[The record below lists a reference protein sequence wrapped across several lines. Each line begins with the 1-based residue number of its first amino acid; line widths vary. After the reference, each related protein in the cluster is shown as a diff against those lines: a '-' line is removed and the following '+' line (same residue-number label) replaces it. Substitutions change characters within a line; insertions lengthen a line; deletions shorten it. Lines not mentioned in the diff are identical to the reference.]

1 MDSDSKGRPSLSVVI
16 PAYNEEATIQ
26 RALAEAE
33 TALAA
38 LGNVYEILIVDDG
51 STDRTAELAA
61 EAGGPRVRVIRHG
74 ENLGYGAALRTGFSE
89 AKGDLVGFTDA
100 DCQFDLGELDRLIL
114 LCRDYDCA
122 CGYRL
127 DRQDPPLRRFLAGV
141 YNTLVR
147 LLFRTGVRDC
157 DCALKLFRRE
167 VLQAVEITTDGFFI
181 NAEVLARLRR
191 AQASI
196 VEVGVTHRPRIAGT
210 STVGWRNSLPVLRQ
224 IARFWWRWELF
235 PAAQAGAESEGV
247 ATTWKR
253 FAILLAVVGP
263 LLFLSLSYPL
273 IHPDETRYAQIPA
286 EMLASG
292 DYVVPT
298 LDGEPYL
305 DKPPLLYWVTAGIY
319 HVLGVSD
326 RSARLAAALAALG
339 TVLAGFW
346 IGRRVVGER
355 AAWLGTLAFASS
367 LGIVGSGRFLT
378 TDPLLVTMVT
388 TSLLAAILGVGGD
401 RYRPGWW
408 VLSGLACGL
417 GVLTKGP
424 VALVLLLPPI
434 IVGRWLSGSTV
445 RLTLGRWIAFV
456 APIAALTAPWF
467 VLISETQPR
476 FVSYFFLRHHLQRFV
491 NAFDH
496 ALPWWF
502 YGPSIVVL
510 LLPSTIVLPAL
521 IARLIRRRAE
531 SREGRTRD
539 EGYLIL
545 SALWTIGFFSLS
557 SSKLPSYII
566 PALPPLGLLVGRLFD
581 RELWRKNAPDAMSSA
596 LPRMA
601 VVCSLFFVV
610 VAGFIDIVMDGEARI
625 EGHQWAGA
633 MIAGALILAVLTA
646 SRVLRSDHRR
656 WLAAAVVVWLGW
668 AFFFFD
674 VVPEVAYLRALPRQ
688 ARELAVQKDGQSLPI
703 IAVGRRFGPGMMYMR
718 HDEITDLA
726 PEDAEPIRQWLEE
739 SPRVVLIADRK
750 IAGTVAE
757 YAADRVVEELDEEG
771 HLFLIEHRPAGSA
784 PVSAAA
790 HSG

>member
-1 MDSDSKGRPSLSVVI
+1 MDSDAKGRPSLSVVI
-16 PAYNEEATIQ
+16 PAYNEEATIR

-33 TALAA
+33 EALAV

-51 STDRTAELAA
+51 STDRTAEIVA
-61 EAGGPRVRVIRHG
+61 EVGGPNVRLIRHG
-74 ENLGYGAALRTGFSE
+74 RNRGYGAALRTGFSE
-89 AKGDLVGFTDA
+89 AEGDLVGFTDA
-100 DCQFDLGELDRLIL
+100 DCQFDLAELDRLIL

-127 DRQDPPLRRFLAGV
+127 DRQDPPMRRFLAGV

-147 LLFRTGVRDC
+147 FLFRTGVRDC

-167 VLQAVEITTDGFFI
+167 ALQAVEITTDGFFI

-196 VEVGVTHRPRIAGT
+196 VEVGVTHRPRLAGT

-235 PAAQAGAESEGV
+235 PAAQTGAESEGA

-253 FAILLAVVGP
+253 FAILLAVIGP
-263 LLFLSLSYPL
+263 LLFLNLSYPL

-305 DKPPLLYWVTAGIY
+305 DKPPLLYWLTAGIY
-319 HVLGVSD
+319 QVLGVSEG
-326 RSARLAAALAALG
+326 SARLAAALAALG
-339 TVLAGFW
+339 TALAGFW

-355 AAWLGTLAFASS
+355 AAWVGTLLFATT
-367 LGIVGSGRFLT
+367 LGILGSGRFLT

-388 TSLLAAILGVGGD
+388 VSLLAAIVAIGGD

-408 VLSGLACGL
+408 ILAGVVGGF

-424 VALVLLLPPI
+424 VALVLLLPPM
-434 IVGRWLSGSTV
+434 IVGRWLSGSPV
-445 RLTLGRWIAFV
+445 RLTLGRWVAFL
-456 APIAALTAPWF
+456 APIAVLTTPWF

-476 FVSYFFLRHHLQRFV
+476 FVSYFFLRHHFQRFV
-491 NAFDH
+491 DAFDH
-496 ALPWWF
+496 ALPWWI
-502 YGPSIVVL
+502 YLPTILVL
-510 LLPSTIVLPAL
+510 LLPWTVALPRL
-521 IARLIRRRAE
+521 IARAVSRRAE
-531 SREGRTRD
+531 VREGRTRE
-539 EGYLIL
+539 EGYLVL

-557 SSKLPSYII
+557 SSKLPSYVL
-566 PALPPLGLLVGRLFD
+566 PAVPAIGLLLGRLFD
-581 RELWRKNAPDAMSSA
+581 RELWPKWAAASSSRLA
-596 LPRMA
+596 RVAIRFSLVFAIFLAA
-601 VVCSLFFVV
+601 VDFLV
-610 VAGFIDIVMDGEARI
+610 DGQARF
-625 EGHQWAGA
+625 EGHLAAAGIVA
-633 MIAGALILAVLTA
+633 LAVIVA
-646 SRVLRSDHRR
+646 SLSASEVLRSDRRR
-656 WLAAAVVVWLGW
+656 WLAVAAVTWLTW
-668 AFFFFD
+668 AFLFFD
-674 VVPEVAYLRALPRQ
+674 VVPEAAYLRALPRQ
-688 ARELAVQKDGQSLPI
+688 ARAVAVQEDGETLPI

-718 HDEITDLA
+718 HDEIADLT
-726 PEDAEPIRQWLEE
+726 PEDTEPIRQWLEE

-757 YAADRVVEELDEEG
+757 FAADRIVEELDDEG
-771 HLFLIEHRPAGSA
+771 HLFLIEHRPAGASPQSA
-784 PVSAAA
+784 GSP
-790 HSG
+790 SG